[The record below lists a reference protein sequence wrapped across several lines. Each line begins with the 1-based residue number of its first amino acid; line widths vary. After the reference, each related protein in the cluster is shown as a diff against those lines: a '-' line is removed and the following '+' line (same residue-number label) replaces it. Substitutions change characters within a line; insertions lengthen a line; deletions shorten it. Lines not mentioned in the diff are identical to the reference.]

1 MTILHIAA
9 VCAAAF
15 SASAFAGAP
24 VELQN
29 AGFEQ
34 GDQKG
39 NAAGWSRHPNWRAER
54 GAGHN
59 GSGGLVYECL
69 TPEAAAQG
77 GRPGQLVKLEAG
89 KRYYFSAL
97 AKAEGLVTERKTAAQ
112 GITVYMEGYNASN
125 KWVFGATAEPCVSG
139 KSRDWVK
146 IEGLTR
152 EIPEGVAHAYIQ
164 PYVPGRGVGRAVIDN
179 VYLCVYDVAP
189 VEGVYST
196 AYRHE
201 SAGGKV
207 RFSASINTGRANR
220 LAEYSAVFSYMA
232 ADGRR
237 VSVPGKIVSN
247 GEASVTL
254 DTSRFAAGTNDV
266 VCTLSLNGKALGSA
280 AAPFARLNKP
290 TPRKVYIDEHLR
302 TIVDGKPFFPLG
314 MYYNRVTESN
324 LAVYAKGPFNCLMP
338 YGRPTTEEMDICHKK
353 GFKVIYNLQGAF
365 NDPDAGEKW
374 VRTTVP
380 QFQNHPAL
388 LAWYTNDEHPLT
400 DVPKL
405 TARQLW
411 VEELDSQHPTWSVQ
425 DVFSEVRHYLAT
437 YDVLGMDPYP
447 IPSKPIE
454 TVISS
459 MRQGNAGTFGTR
471 AVWQVPQ
478 AFGWG
483 WLKRRETKGQRAPTQ
498 AELANMTWQSIAGG
512 ANGIVYYAFHH
523 LSEPHDDPADAF
535 EPAWA
540 RTKAAA
546 AEVKKY
552 ERVLLSAEKP
562 VSVTGATDAIAVRAW
577 RQGGD
582 TYLLIV
588 NCTAEPQ
595 KATLRLSEKF
605 GEIVSAD
612 FGPAPALDG
621 DRLDVAF
628 GPIGY
633 AMLRLEPR
641 KWYWPF

>member
-1 MTILHIAA
+1 
-9 VCAAAF
+9 
-15 SASAFAGAP
+15 
-24 VELQN
+24 
-29 AGFEQ
+29 
-34 GDQKG
+34 
-39 NAAGWSRHPNWRAER
+39 
-54 GAGHN
+54 
-59 GSGGLVYECL
+59 
-69 TPEAAAQG
+69 
-77 GRPGQLVKLEAG
+77 
-89 KRYYFSAL
+89 
-97 AKAEGLVTERKTAAQ
+97 
-112 GITVYMEGYNASN
+112 
-125 KWVFGATAEPCVSG
+125 
-139 KSRDWVK
+139 
-146 IEGLTR
+146 
-152 EIPEGVAHAYIQ
+152 
-164 PYVPGRGVGRAVIDN
+164 
-179 VYLCVYDVAP
+179 
-189 VEGVYST
+189 
-196 AYRHE
+196 
-201 SAGGKV
+201 
-207 RFSASINTGRANR
+207 
-220 LAEYSAVFSYMA
+220 
-232 ADGRR
+232 
-237 VSVPGKIVSN
+237 
-247 GEASVTL
+247 
-254 DTSRFAAGTNDV
+254 
-266 VCTLSLNGKALGSA
+266 
-280 AAPFARLNKP
+280 
-290 TPRKVYIDEHLR
+290 
-302 TIVDGKPFFPLG
+302 
-314 MYYNRVTESN
+314 
-324 LAVYAKGPFNCLMP
+324 
-338 YGRPTTEEMDICHKK
+338 
-353 GFKVIYNLQGAF
+353 
-365 NDPDAGEKW
+365 
-374 VRTTVP
+374 
-380 QFQNHPAL
+380 
-388 LAWYTNDEHPLT
+388 
-400 DVPKL
+400 
-405 TARQLW
+405 
-411 VEELDSQHPTWSVQ
+411 
-425 DVFSEVRHYLAT
+425 
-437 YDVLGMDPYP
+437 
-447 IPSKPIE
+447 
-454 TVISS
+454 VISS

-498 AELANMTWQSIAGG
+498 AEMANMTWQSIAGG